1 MLRETEVAQWLKG
14 LLDSSDLSSPS
25 THIRSVAPAPGG
37 FDSLLLASRA
47 PTHTAYTFYKQTKNL
62 TFM

>member
-1 MLRETEVAQWLKG
+1 MAQWLKG
-14 LLDSSDLSSPS
+14 LPDSSDLSSLS
-25 THIRSVAPAPGG
+25 THIRSVTPTPGG